1 MKNFPASTCALIIGG
16 TDPSGGAGLPADTRA
31 MHAFHVHACSV
42 VTSIVAQN
50 TRGVKK
56 SQIVSPDILSA
67 QLDCLL
73 EDIEVR
79 AMKIGLVPTIEAAEI
94 IAQRC
99 KYLQG
104 IPMIYDPV
112 FAPSGGAPF
121 VDAEH
126 ARAIVQVLAGANCEL
141 LTPNIKEAQILSEIS
156 IVDKESLYKA
166 AQQIT
171 ARYGAHS
178 VLIKGGHFASVD
190 TENSLDYWWHE
201 SQMHTFSLS
210 RIENVEVRGTG
221 CLLASAIAAQRAQDI
236 PLPQAIESAKHWL
249 RAQMISAAAIGK
261 GRRVAL

>member
-1 MKNFPASTCALIIGG
+1 MKNLPASTCALIIGG

-31 MHAFHVHACSV
+31 MHAFHVHACSI

-50 TRGVKK
+50 TCGVQE
-56 SQIVSPDILSA
+56 SQIVSPQILSA

-79 AMKIGLVPTIEAAEI
+79 AVKIGLVPTIEAAEI

-121 VDAEH
+121 VDAKN
-126 ARAIVQVLAGANCEL
+126 ARAIVQVLAGAHCEL
-141 LTPNIKEAQILSEIS
+141 LTPNINEAKILSEIF
-156 IVDKESLYKA
+156 IVDNDSLQRA
-166 AQQIT
+166 AIEIV
-171 ARYGAHS
+171 ARYGVDS
-178 VLIKGGHFASVD
+178 VLIKGGHFENVD
-190 TENSLDYWWHE
+190 NESATDYWWHE
-201 SQMHTFSLS
+201 SQMQTFSLL
-210 RIENVEVRGTG
+210 RIENSEVRGTG
-221 CLLASAIAAQRAQDI
+221 CLLASAVAAQRAHGVS
-236 PLPQAIESAKHWL
+236 LSAAIENAKVWL
-249 RAQMISAAAIGK
+249 RAQMMNAVAIGK